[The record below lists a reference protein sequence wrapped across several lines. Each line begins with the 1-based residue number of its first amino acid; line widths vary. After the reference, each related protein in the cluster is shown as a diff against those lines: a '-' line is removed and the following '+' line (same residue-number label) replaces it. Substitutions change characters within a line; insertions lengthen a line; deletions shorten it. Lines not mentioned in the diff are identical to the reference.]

1 MIRGEV
7 ISFIWCQ
14 CVGGSSY
21 VLSGFCVINILDL
34 LSRMN
39 PQKYKAIVGTQQLL
53 KGGKAYN
60 IRKVVVHEKYDEE
73 NIKNDI
79 SLIFLEKE
87 IQFSENV
94 DAVELNNEPVAPGEK
109 LLLTGWGTTSVSNN
123 NHSS

>member
-1 MIRGEV
+1 
-7 ISFIWCQ
+7 
-14 CVGGSSY
+14 
-21 VLSGFCVINILDL
+21 
-34 LSRMN
+34 MN

-123 NHSS
+123 ISGRYHVHVKTLFIKFHIIILLLSHHRRSDFNYIYGEELL